1 MAACAARGAPPP
13 VVGFAR
19 NTATFD
25 VFYRLQVTNYGV
37 LYVLFDSPPG
47 GSNHIDVWDLCLH
60 VQMASP
66 NYFVATV
73 LATSP
78 RREQAENLFDSVR
91 DLTRTNRSPLF
102 EVARVLVGFAH
113 VARSIV
119 SVDDGIM

>member
-1 MAACAARGAPPP
+1 VAACAARGAPPP

-25 VFYRLQVTNYGV
+25 VFYWLQVANYGV
-37 LYVLFDSPPG
+37 LYVVFDSAPS

-78 RREQAENLFDSVR
+78 RREQAEKLFDSAR
-91 DLTRTNRSPLF
+91 DLMRTNRSPLF
-102 EVARVLVGFAH
+102 EVARVLVRLDHIASVIVNANH
-113 VARSIV
+113 SI
-119 SVDDGIM
+119 M

>member
-1 MAACAARGAPPP
+1 VAACGAPPP

-47 GSNHIDVWDLCLH
+47 GSNPVDVWDLCLH

-78 RREQAENLFDSVR
+78 RREQAEKG
-91 DLTRTNRSPLF
+91 
-102 EVARVLVGFAH
+102 VLMTTWSLLPRAH
-113 VARSIV
+113 GRC
-119 SVDDGIM
+119 